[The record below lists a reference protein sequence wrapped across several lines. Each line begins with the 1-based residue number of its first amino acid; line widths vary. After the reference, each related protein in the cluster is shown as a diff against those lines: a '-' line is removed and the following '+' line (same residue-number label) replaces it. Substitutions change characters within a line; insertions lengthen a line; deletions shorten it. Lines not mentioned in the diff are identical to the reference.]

1 MISDILTVIWK
12 EWKEI
17 FLRRG
22 GGRSGLLNLAVILGL
37 LGVFMPLQSGS
48 QWLTNPIFPIIW
60 AWLPI
65 FLAINIVADAFAGE
79 RERHTLETLLASRLS
94 DQSILLGKI
103 GGAVLYAWSITA
115 VGMLLGA
122 ITVNVAYPGGPVFYT
137 GLTFPLGLLLS
148 FLASLLIA
156 SVGTLISLNAPTAR
170 AAYQR
175 LSIVILVI
183 WLLPSLGLQLLPAQ
197 IRASLF
203 AGLQGINLASV
214 LVGGL
219 VALVLA
225 DAVLLLIAMTRFKR
239 ARLIL
244 E

>member
-1 MISDILTVIWK
+1 MISDIVTIIWK

-22 GGRSGLLNLAVILGL
+22 GGRSGWLNLAIILGL
-37 LGVFMPLQSGS
+37 MGVFMPLQTGP
-48 QWLTNPIFPIIW
+48 QWLSNPLWPLLW

-103 GGAVLYAWSITA
+103 GAAVLYAWSLTVA
-115 VGMLLGA
+115 GLLLGA
-122 ITVNVAYPGGPVFYT
+122 ITINLAYPVGLRFYS

-156 SVGTLISLNAPTAR
+156 AVGTLISLNAPTAR

-175 LSIVILVI
+175 LSIVIMVI
-183 WLLPSLGLQLLPAQ
+183 WLLPTIGLQLLPAQ
-197 IRASLF
+197 TRTALF
-203 AGLQGINLASV
+203 GGLRNINLGAV
-214 LVGGL
+214 LLGGL
-219 VALVLA
+219 IALVLA
-225 DAVLLLIAMTRFKR
+225 DVVLVLVAMARFQR